1 MISPRETAMSAA
13 KLEALE
19 DTEEERIIRWRI
31 EALTRAG
38 YDWGASMMIAVRP
51 DIDLHFASD
60 LLRRGCPTELA
71 LQILL

>member
-1 MISPRETAMSAA
+1 MSAA
-13 KLEALE
+13 KLETLD

-38 YDWGASMMIAVRP
+38 YDWPASMMIAVRS
-51 DIDLHFASD
+51 DIDLHFASN
-60 LLRRGCPTELA
+60 LLRRGCPPDVA